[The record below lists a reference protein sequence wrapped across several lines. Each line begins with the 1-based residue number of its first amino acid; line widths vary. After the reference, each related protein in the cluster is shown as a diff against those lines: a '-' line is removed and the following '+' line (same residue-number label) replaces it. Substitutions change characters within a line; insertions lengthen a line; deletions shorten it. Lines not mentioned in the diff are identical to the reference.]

1 MPCDLVPLAEGEGG
15 DLEPIRVDIC
25 RGLALDLAL
34 GLALMWQ
41 RHRLGLKVLSNA
53 LSSHYGFCYPYYAMK
68 EYTKGTQTQQ

>member
-25 RGLALDLAL
+25 RGQ